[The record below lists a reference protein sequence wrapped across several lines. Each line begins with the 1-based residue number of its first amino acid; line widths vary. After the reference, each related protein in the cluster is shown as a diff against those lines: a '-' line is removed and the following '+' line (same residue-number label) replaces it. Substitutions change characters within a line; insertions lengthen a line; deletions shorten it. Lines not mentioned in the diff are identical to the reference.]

1 MDNPLQ
7 SLRDSLSA
15 AVCAVAGDLRSDV
28 AQDALDVLAVAAGW
42 KPVAIVGCGYD
53 ASGFGEAVRA
63 AARPAGLEVAEGKLW
78 REIGEARG
86 LPPWYADSLAAMI
99 AGVRVLFVGN
109 QSLQDIPG
117 CLLTATEEAALLGYP
132 TCCVVEY
139 HRRRRLYHLLAIRAI
154 RRQAEGD
161 VERMRQ
167 LADSQVMLTPRS
179 QRERRQFARALR
191 GIFLPY
197 ASVAICEICETEPN
211 SPARKLGERY
221 RGLIAEAGLEGLANL
236 VDPA

>member
-1 MDNPLQ
+1 MDNPIQ
-7 SLRDSLSA
+7 SLRESLYA
-15 AVCAVAGDLRSDV
+15 AVGAVAGDLRSDA

-53 ASGFGEAVRA
+53 ASGFVEAVRA
-63 AARPAGLEVAEGKLW
+63 AARPVGLEVAEGRLW

-99 AGVRVLFVGN
+99 TGVRVLFVGS

-117 CLLTATEEAALLGYP
+117 RHLTPLEEAALLGYP

-154 RRQAEGD
+154 RRQAGWD

-167 LADSQVMLTPRS
+167 LANSQVMLTPRS
-179 QRERRQFARALR
+179 QRERRQFARAMR
-191 GIFLPY
+191 SVFLPY
-197 ASVAICEICETEPN
+197 ASVAICEICEAEPN
-211 SPARKLGERY
+211 SPARKLSERY
-221 RGLIAEAGLEGLANL
+221 GGLIAEAGLERLASL